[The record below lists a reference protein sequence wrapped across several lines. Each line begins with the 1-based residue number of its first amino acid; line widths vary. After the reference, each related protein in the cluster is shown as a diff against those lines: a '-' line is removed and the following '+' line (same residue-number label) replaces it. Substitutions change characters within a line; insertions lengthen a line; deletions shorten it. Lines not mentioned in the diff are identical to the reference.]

1 MPTSMKSSRENE
13 HTRTPIRVERHILC
27 ATAAGKKR
35 PRPVPH
41 ALFRRILFMRRIHF
55 LDHFCYDLTGES
67 GARMTSSAA
76 IVREHTRA
84 AKKAMKEAL
93 RSPKDARA
101 FLIRAGI
108 LTKSGKRL
116 ARPYR

>member
-1 MPTSMKSSRENE
+1 
-13 HTRTPIRVERHILC
+13 
-27 ATAAGKKR
+27 
-35 PRPVPH
+35 
-41 ALFRRILFMRRIHF
+41 
-55 LDHFCYDLTGES
+55 
-67 GARMTSSAA
+67 MTSSAA